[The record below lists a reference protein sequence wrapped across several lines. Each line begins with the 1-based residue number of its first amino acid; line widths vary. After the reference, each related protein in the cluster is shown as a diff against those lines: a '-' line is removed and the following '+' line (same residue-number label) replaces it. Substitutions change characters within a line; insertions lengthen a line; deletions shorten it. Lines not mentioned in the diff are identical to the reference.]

1 VQTLIESDLADEDLL
16 VVCPLVLGPG
26 KRLFRDAEKVQR
38 LRLVDSKPATTGN
51 LLTYRPA

>member
-1 VQTLIESDLADEDLL
+1 MQTLIESDLADEDFL
-16 VVCPLVLGPG
+16 VACRLVLGPG

-38 LRLVDSKPATTGN
+38 LRLVDSKPTTTGS